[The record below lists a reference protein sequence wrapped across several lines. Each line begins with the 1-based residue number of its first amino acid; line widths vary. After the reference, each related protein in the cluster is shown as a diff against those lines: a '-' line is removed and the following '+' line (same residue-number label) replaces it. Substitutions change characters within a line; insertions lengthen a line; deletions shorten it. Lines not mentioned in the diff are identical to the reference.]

1 MSFVLHA
8 SFCLLILCLSPDRFA
23 PAYESGTIGCVPLI
37 SHGLSQSSDE
47 EAVRASV
54 EKYAAA
60 IAASDLEAMRELW
73 NPQSPDRDARIM
85 SYQTLFSNTRVE
97 FVSPKVTR
105 LEVMGDKAV
114 SHLTADERR
123 LDKKTGTI
131 STDLDAFHGSCRSI
145 EWIKTSAGWKIE
157 REDSV
162 QDEIAVR
169 LEAAASAREATEIL
183 EKEKA
188 FVTNALVSA
197 LTIRCLRR
205 RLRGDFDRALRCY
218 QTQQEISEKIG
229 YQSGLAGASL
239 GIGWMKLQQDDFGQ
253 TLLFQQRALA
263 LYEAG
268 GDKLG
273 AALTLANLSHPYH
286 ELGNYRQA
294 FECANKSL
302 RIYEEQRHRRG
313 TANALTELAHV
324 YLFQNNHQQA
334 LVCYAR
340 AFAIYQELGDKIQA
354 TITRFGIV
362 GENVAL
368 GNYDRGLETYLELLK
383 QTEDH
388 GDQAGSAAILHSIGS
403 IHFRQ
408 GRYAE
413 AMNYYRKSL
422 QAAESV
428 NHNSG
433 ATETLAS
440 MGEVYLAEN
449 KYTEAEPLAERA
461 ESLSRQLG
469 DQYFLWYALTIKGY
483 CHLGLNRP
491 AEARLAFAEAI
502 SIIEELR
509 LQTAGGVEDRQ
520 RHFEQ
525 GLNTYH
531 GMLSLL
537 AQQNQIPE
545 ALVFAERA
553 KARALLDTLGH
564 EYASVQKAMT
574 ADEQERERRLK
585 SEITQLNLRLAHAAQ
600 SDKPDAEHIDEI
612 KTRLEKARLDYE
624 AFQTTLY
631 ASHPDLKVQ
640 RGDAPIIKAEEL
652 TSLLPDAASAMLE
665 YVVTDDK
672 TYLFVIVKAPMK
684 AGAEIRAHILPIKRE
699 ELANHIEAFRLQ
711 LASRDL
717 GFRDEAR
724 RLYDLL
730 LKPAQA
736 ELRGKTNLIISPDD
750 KLWDLPFQAL
760 LDGDNRYA
768 LEKSAISYAPS
779 LTVLREMM
787 KARRRG
793 AETSRA
799 RLLAFGAPSLGEK
812 TAATALRGEN
822 LDPLPEAEAEVKGL
836 KRLYGASHSKIY
848 TGAEAREDRAKNE
861 AGDFKILHFATHG
874 VLNNAAPMYS
884 YLALA
889 QGDKNEDGLLEA
901 WELMRMDLRADLAV
915 LSACETARGRFGAG
929 EGVIG
934 LSWAMFVA
942 GAPATVVSQWK
953 VESSA
958 THELML
964 GFHQSLLA
972 LTGLIAP
979 SKAKITKAEA
989 LRQSALKLMKNPG
1002 TAHPFYWAGF
1012 VLVGDG
1018 R

>member
-1 MSFVLHA
+1 
-8 SFCLLILCLSPDRFA
+8 
-23 PAYESGTIGCVPLI
+23 
-37 SHGLSQSSDE
+37 
-47 EAVRASV
+47 
-54 EKYAAA
+54 
-60 IAASDLEAMRELW
+60 
-73 NPQSPDRDARIM
+73 
-85 SYQTLFSNTRVE
+85 
-97 FVSPKVTR
+97 
-105 LEVMGDKAV
+105 
-114 SHLTADERR
+114 
-123 LDKKTGTI
+123 
-131 STDLDAFHGSCRSI
+131 
-145 EWIKTSAGWKIE
+145 
-157 REDSV
+157 
-162 QDEIAVR
+162 
-169 LEAAASAREATEIL
+169 
-183 EKEKA
+183 
-188 FVTNALVSA
+188 
-197 LTIRCLRR
+197 
-205 RLRGDFDRALRCY
+205 
-218 QTQQEISEKIG
+218 
-229 YQSGLAGASL
+229 
-239 GIGWMKLQQDDFGQ
+239 
-253 TLLFQQRALA
+253 
-263 LYEAG
+263 
-268 GDKLG
+268 
-273 AALTLANLSHPYH
+273 
-286 ELGNYRQA
+286 
-294 FECANKSL
+294 
-302 RIYEEQRHRRG
+302 
-313 TANALTELAHV
+313 
-324 YLFQNNHQQA
+324 
-334 LVCYAR
+334 
-340 AFAIYQELGDKIQA
+340 
-354 TITRFGIV
+354 
-362 GENVAL
+362 
-368 GNYDRGLETYLELLK
+368 
-383 QTEDH
+383 TEDH

-413 AMNYYRKSL
+413 AMNYYRKAL

-428 NHNSG
+428 NHNRG
-433 ATETLAS
+433 AIETLAG

-469 DQYFLWYALTIKGY
+469 DQYFLSYALTVKGY

-509 LQTAGGVEDRQ
+509 LQTAGGAEDRQ

-531 GMLSLL
+531 GMLGLL

-553 KARALLDTLGH
+553 KARALLDALGQ
-564 EYASVQKAMT
+564 EYAGVQKAMT
-574 ADEQERERRLK
+574 ADEQEREHRLK
-585 SEITQLNLRLAHAAQ
+585 SEITQLNLRLAHATQ
-600 SDKPDAEHIDEI
+600 PDKPDAERIGEI

-631 ASHPDLKVQ
+631 ASHPELKVQ
-640 RGDAPIIKAEEL
+640 RGGAPIIKAEEL
-652 TSLLPDAASAMLE
+652 TSLLPNAATVMLE

-672 TYLFVIVKAPMK
+672 TYLFAIAKAPLN
-684 AGAEIRAHILPIKRE
+684 APVNADAEIRAYTLPIKRE
-699 ELANHIEAFRLQ
+699 ELAEHIETFRLQ
-711 LASRDL
+711 LAGRDL

-736 ELRGKTNLIISPDD
+736 QLRGKTTLIISPDD

-812 TAATALRGEN
+812 TAAVALRDKN

-848 TGAEAREDRAKNE
+848 TGAEAREDRAKKE
-861 AGDFKILHFATHG
+861 ARDFKVLHFATHG

-953 VESSA
+953 VESAA
-958 THELML
+958 TRELML
-964 GFHQSLLA
+964 GFHQSLMA
-972 LTGLIAP
+972 LTGLMTP

-989 LRQSALKLMKNPG
+989 LRQSALKLMKNPE